1 MRVNIEFSLERS
13 VGLKLIQQ
21 DMYTNEFLRE
31 VINRVST
38 GIVITDP
45 NQVDNPIIYVNQGF
59 EKLTGYHSNDIVGK
73 NCRFL
78 QGDDTEQL
86 EVDKLRNAIAKKESI
101 VVILRNFKKNGEM
114 FWNELAL
121 HPIYVGESKSLYF
134 VGLQKDITTQ
144 KRHEE
149 EIKQYIKEVN
159 DLSTPIISVL
169 ENASILP
176 IIGDLTEVRFHRLVN
191 QIASYVSKEK
201 EEYFII
207 DLQGLENY
215 DEVVNNGLNTINQ
228 ILILM
233 GAKLVISGIKPKM
246 ARDIKQFSYENNL
259 TTFNTCEK
267 ALEFIS
273 LNKI

>member
-1 MRVNIEFSLERS
+1 M
-13 VGLKLIQQ
+13 KLIQQ

-176 IIGDLTEVRFHRLVN
+176 IIGNLTEVRFHRLVN

-207 DLQGLENY
+207 DLRGLENY

>member
-1 MRVNIEFSLERS
+1 MEHTQQE
-13 VGLKLIQQ
+13 Q

-45 NQVDNPIIYVNQGF
+45 NQVDNPIVYVNQGF
-59 EKLTGYHSNDIVGK
+59 EELTGYYSNDIVGK

-78 QGDDTEQL
+78 QGYETEQS
-86 EVDKLRNAIAKKESI
+86 EVSKLRSAILKKESI
-101 VVILRNFKKNGEM
+101 VVTLRNFKKNGEM

-134 VGLQKDITTQ
+134 VGLQKDITSQKTQ
-144 KRHEE
+144 EE
-149 EIKQYIKEVN
+149 VIRQYIREIN
-159 DLSTPIISVL
+159 DLSTPIISVQ
-169 ENASILP
+169 ENVSILP
-176 IIGDLTEVRFHRLVN
+176 IVGDLTELRFHRLVN

-207 DLQGLENY
+207 DLQGLINY

-228 ILILM
+228 ILMLM
-233 GAKLVISGIKPKM
+233 GAKLVVSGIKTEM
-246 ARDIKQFSYENNL
+246 ARDIKRFSNENRLN
-259 TTFNTCEK
+259 TFNNCER
-267 ALEFIS
+267 ALEAIS
-273 LNKI
+273 LNKIESY